1 MEKELNVPK
10 ELKGTFNRLTR
21 KIPAKFRNDDA
32 VRKTTFVFLRLGGE
46 KLAKAMIEGF
56 RVPFTEKFIL
66 KKMQIKDTDLIEK
79 PAVKKASPTGA
90 GVETTGAPDIEKENP
105 Q

>member
-1 MEKELNVPK
+1 MAKELNVPK

-32 VRKTTFVFLRLGGE
+32 VRKTTFVFLKLGGE

-56 RVPFTEKFIL
+56 RIPFTEKFIL
-66 KKMQIKDTDLIEK
+66 KKMQLKSGDLIEK
-79 PAVKKASPTGA
+79 PAIKKAPPTGA
-90 GVETTGAPDIEKENP
+90 GVETTGAPDIENKSA